1 MEVFYTSLN
10 AKELFSIPST
20 IRMTIHK
27 CFNQEIQF
35 YNWVYIYF
43 FIFIYL
49 LFFFFGVHGFRRER
63 NTYTFFIAAVYM
75 YFLINVPFKIRIFS
89 EHSTEKQIELELF
102 AHVYRQ

>member
-20 IRMTIHK
+20 IRMIIHK

-49 LFFFFGVHGFRRER
+49 LFFFLECMDLEEKETRTH
-63 NTYTFFIAAVYM
+63 
-75 YFLINVPFKIRIFS
+75 FL
-89 EHSTEKQIELELF
+89 
-102 AHVYRQ
+102 

>member
-20 IRMTIHK
+20 IRMIIHK

-35 YNWVYIYF
+35 YNWVYIYI

-49 LFFFFGVHGFRRER
+49 LFFFFGVHG
-63 NTYTFFIAAVYM
+63 TSFIDLEEKETRTH
-75 YFLINVPFKIRIFS
+75 FL
-89 EHSTEKQIELELF
+89 
-102 AHVYRQ
+102 

>member
-20 IRMTIHK
+20 IRMIIHK

-49 LFFFFGVHGFRRER
+49 LFFFGVHG
-63 NTYTFFIAAVYM
+63 TSFIDLEEKETRTH
-75 YFLINVPFKIRIFS
+75 FL
-89 EHSTEKQIELELF
+89 
-102 AHVYRQ
+102 

>member
-49 LFFFFGVHGFRRER
+49 LFFFGVHG
-63 NTYTFFIAAVYM
+63 TSFIDLEEKETRTH
-75 YFLINVPFKIRIFS
+75 FL
-89 EHSTEKQIELELF
+89 
-102 AHVYRQ
+102 

>member
-35 YNWVYIYF
+35 YNWVYIY
-43 FIFIYL
+43 IFYIYL
-49 LFFFFGVHGFRRER
+49 SIIFFFFFFFGVHG
-63 NTYTFFIAAVYM
+63 TSFIDLEEKETRTR
-75 YFLINVPFKIRIFS
+75 FL
-89 EHSTEKQIELELF
+89 
-102 AHVYRQ
+102 

>member
-35 YNWVYIYF
+35 YNWVYIY
-43 FIFIYL
+43 IFYIYL
-49 LFFFFGVHGFRRER
+49 SIIFCFGVHG
-63 NTYTFFIAAVYM
+63 TSFIDLEEKETRTH
-75 YFLINVPFKIRIFS
+75 FL
-89 EHSTEKQIELELF
+89 
-102 AHVYRQ
+102 

>member
-49 LFFFFGVHGFRRER
+49 LFFFLFFFFGVHG
-63 NTYTFFIAAVYM
+63 TSFIDLEEKETRTH
-75 YFLINVPFKIRIFS
+75 FL
-89 EHSTEKQIELELF
+89 
-102 AHVYRQ
+102 